1 MPDRTDLAL
10 PRAGDL
16 EGWKQRWVRVRFS
29 AEFWGKD
36 GKGSGIVQSISS
48 SGAIIEDASPPLVI
62 GGEARLKF
70 SLLEGTLPIEIRV
83 LVAREVNGGTEI
95 EFLEMNARTR
105 KLLRM
110 VVARAVSRA
119 EESDD
124 PDDVPTL
131 FSLGEKV

>member
-1 MPDRTDLAL
+1 MPDRTDPEL

-16 EGWKQRWVRVRFS
+16 EGWKQRWVPVRFHT
-29 AEFWGKD
+29 ELWGRD
-36 GKGSGIVQSISS
+36 GEGSGIVRSISS
-48 SGAIIEDASPPLVI
+48 SGAIIEDATPPLVI
-62 GGEARLKF
+62 SGEARLKF

-83 LVAREVNGGTEI
+83 LVAREVDGATEV

-119 EESDD
+119 EDSDD
-124 PDDVPTL
+124 PDDAPTL
-131 FSLGEKV
+131 LSLVDKV